1 MNSLVQQLSLAGV
14 DDDTANH
21 LSREIDNV
29 LARENFE
36 AAWSRVSRE
45 ILNPDMSFDI
55 HQAAFNYVYKG
66 WEEEPPKPVW
76 IPTEAEIARTNAYQ
90 FISGLGLSDFPSLHA
105 WSSSNSKEFWEKT
118 TEVLGIQFSQSYVDL
133 YTSKDVENP
142 DWFSGGMLNIADSCF
157 NRDKNDLA
165 ITCQSEH
172 GSIERWTFEELQSLS
187 NRVAQGLRDR
197 NLEVGDAVAVD
208 MVMTAEAVAIYLGA
222 VLAGCA
228 VVSIPDSLAPDE
240 IEKRLK
246 ISKAKV
252 MFTQDVLLRA
262 GKELPLYEKILKAN
276 PASVVVLPAGNEIV
290 VSLEDG
296 HQPWEDF
303 LSDKEDFQSVQCDP
317 MDHINI
323 LFSSGTTGDP
333 KAIPWNHTT
342 PIKCASDG
350 YFHHDIHHGD
360 VVAWPTNLGWMMG
373 PWLIF
378 AAFLNKA
385 SIALYYGAPLGR
397 EFGEFV
403 RDADVNMLGVVPSM
417 VKHWRNSGALKG
429 IDWTGINNFSSTGE
443 SSNADDMFWLMAKA
457 GYKPVIEYCGGT
469 EIGGGYLSGSMLQAA
484 APSFFTSP
492 AMGLDLHIMDEEGRE
507 TDQGEVFISG
517 LSLGL
522 SVELLNQNH
531 HKVYFEDTPKAGNQK
546 LRRHGDEIEITKSG
560 FYRTHGRVDDTMNLG
575 GIKVSSIE
583 IERTLNALDEVA
595 ETAAI
600 AVSDRS
606 GGPSRLVVYMVLNS
620 EASVN
625 LEEAKKTMQKL
636 ISEKLNPLF
645 KIHDVVIIESLPRTA
660 SNKVMRRVLRK
671 MFPDTSSA
679 Q

>member
-1 MNSLVQQLSLAGV
+1 MNSLVEQLTLAGL
-14 DDDTANH
+14 DDGAANH
-21 LSREIDNV
+21 LATEIEDV
-29 LARENFE
+29 LTRENFE

-45 ILNPDMSFDI
+45 ILNPDMPFDI
-55 HQAAFNYVYKG
+55 HQAAFNYVYKS
-66 WEEEPPKPVW
+66 WEEGPPKPVW
-76 IPTEAEIARTNAYQ
+76 IPTEVEIAKTNAYK
-90 FISGLGLSDFPSLHA
+90 FLSGLGLSDYPSLHA
-105 WSSSNSKEFWEKT
+105 WSNSNEKEFWEKIT
-118 TEVLGIQFSQSYVDL
+118 KVLDIQFSRPFVDL

-142 DWFSGGMLNIADSCF
+142 GWFSGAMLNIADSCF
-157 NRDKNDLA
+157 NRDNKDQA
-165 ITCQSEH
+165 ITYQNEH
-172 GSIERWTFEELQSLS
+172 GSIERWTFGELQSLS
-187 NRVAQGLRDR
+187 NRVAQGLRDQHI
-197 NLEVGDAVAVD
+197 EVGDAVAVD

-240 IEKRLK
+240 IKKRLK

-262 GKELPLYEKILKAN
+262 GKELPLYEKILKAH
-276 PASVVVLPAGNEIV
+276 PASVVVVPAGNEML

-296 HQPWEDF
+296 HRTWEDF
-303 LSDKEDFQSVQCDP
+303 LSDQEDFQSVQCHP

-342 PIKCASDG
+342 PIKCAADG

-385 SIALYYGAPLGR
+385 SIALYYGAPMGS

-403 RDADVNMLGVVPSM
+403 RDAKVNMLGVVPSM

-469 EIGGGYLSGSMLQAA
+469 EIGGGYLSSSMLQPA

-492 AMGLDLHIMDEEGRE
+492 GMGLDFHIMDEEGRE

-522 SVELLNQNH
+522 SVELLNQDH
-531 HKVYFEDTPKAGNQK
+531 HKVYFEDTPKAGSRK

-560 FYRTHGRVDDTMNLG
+560 FYRAHGRVDDTMNLG

-583 IERTLNALDEVA
+583 IERTLNALEDIA

-600 AVSDRS
+600 AVTDHS
-606 GGPSRLVVYMVLNS
+606 GGPSQLVIYTVLNAGAILNIEQLRKS
-620 EASVN
+620 
-625 LEEAKKTMQKL
+625 MQKL
-636 ISEKLNPLF
+636 IREKLNPLF
-645 KIHDVVIIESLPRTA
+645 KIHEVVEIESLPRTA
-660 SNKVMRRVLRK
+660 SNKVMRRVLRR
-671 MFPDTSSA
+671 MFLEAMSA